1 MFYSCLEGLV
11 VYNGLCNNPCPRAFK
26 FLVADEAGILRHSV
40 PDEEVCLDEA
50 GGGVDGQAVAEPL
63 VAVLLQVGAQFI
75 LE

>member
-1 MFYSCLEGLV
+1 M
-11 VYNGLCNNPCPRAFK
+11 
-26 FLVADEAGILRHSV
+26 RHSV